1 MRLLSASPVL
11 RLPAAANSRQEK
23 TAETGRDGGEDDSAT
38 MFQGEWSLVRA
49 QHGEPSWGDEI
60 EPPPKT
66 LDFSR
71 VFRVF
76 RGNFIPL
83 SFLHPFLDL

>member
-1 MRLLSASPVL
+1 MSDVRLLQKSIYTYTKVLLAYRAKSVVYMYIWQSMRLL
-11 RLPAAANSRQEK
+11 
-23 TAETGRDGGEDDSAT
+23 TAG
-38 MFQGEWSLVRA
+38 SLVRA

-83 SFLHPFLDL
+83 CFLHPFLD